1 MWTWLLAVAIVVI
14 LASVLGFTSLAATSA
29 GLAKTLF
36 LVCLA
41 AFLFMIVKG
50 VSRHA

>member
-14 LASVLGFTSLAATSA
+14 LAAVLGFTSLAATSA
-29 GLAKTLF
+29 VLAKTLF
-36 LVCLA
+36 LICLA
-41 AFLFMIVKG
+41 AFLAVIVKG

>member
-1 MWTWLLAVAIVVI
+1 MWVWVLAASIIVA
-14 LASVLGFTSLAATSA
+14 LAAVLGFTSLAATSA
-29 GLAKTLF
+29 VLAKTLF

-41 AFLFMIVKG
+41 AFLAMIVKG